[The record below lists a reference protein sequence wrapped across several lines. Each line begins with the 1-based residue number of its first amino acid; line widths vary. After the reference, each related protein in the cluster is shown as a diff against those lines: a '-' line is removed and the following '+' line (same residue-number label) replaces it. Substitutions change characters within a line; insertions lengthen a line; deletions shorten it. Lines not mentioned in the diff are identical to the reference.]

1 MFKKIKDMI
10 LGESHF
16 DPNEDVSPRRYM
28 QFLILFIL
36 AVVFFGKAYG
46 YYKEWDVL
54 RDDNGLMAWCF
65 AYGAAGIT
73 MFIWGLRNLRDYKL
87 RVKYY
92 FGHTTKSDRWE
103 DISIAGLTIM
113 IIAILGLIAFG
124 AFTILA
130 LRKDP
135 SALAVFLPVDK
146 ILLGA
151 LIIGIVIWRGAKLFY
166 NDK

>member
-16 DPNEDVSPRRYM
+16 DPNEDVSPKQYM
-28 QFLILFIL
+28 QFLVLFIFAFAFIL
-36 AVVFFGKAYG
+36 KAVDVYR
-46 YYKEWDVL
+46 EWSVY

-65 AYGAAGIT
+65 AYCVAGISA
-73 MFIWGLRNLRDYKL
+73 FIWGLRGLRDYKL

-103 DISIAGLTIM
+103 DVSIMGLTIM